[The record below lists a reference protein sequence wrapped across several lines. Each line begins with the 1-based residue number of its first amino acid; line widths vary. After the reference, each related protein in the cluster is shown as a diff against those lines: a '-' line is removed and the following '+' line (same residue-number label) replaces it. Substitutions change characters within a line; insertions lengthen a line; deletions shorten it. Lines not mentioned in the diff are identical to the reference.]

1 MLKLLHTELSA
12 EKIESIEAQVATAHE
27 AGDAKQI
34 GRAVRPLRKRLRHQ
48 QACALS
54 LLKMIVQCQIPIE
67 LGLQLVTEIIAAHR
81 DSLKILGKLGEATQ
95 GVRDIDQLNLAAPE
109 EPIFEALVER
119 LAGLAGSGGLSGED
133 ETTVLSGLA
142 TATRMMARQHD
153 GLARKTYQRLVE
165 LDPNNST
172 SHYNYGLFLKTRGL
186 FAEGMAE
193 NSVARSM
200 VASPVESYEWNYGIC
215 ATGANEGELAL
226 EVWKQM
232 GNKLEMGRFGLP
244 DGGYPECKVRLAERP
259 LAERGKDNDDP
270 GLEETVWIERL
281 SPCHGVIRSVLYQ
294 ELGVNFGDAVLID
307 GAPITYHSYG
317 EREIPVFPQLA
328 TLRRNNYQ
336 IYEFAGMQDAPGS
349 IEDSSEELS
358 MDAVIYSHT
367 ENVQIVCSSC
377 WRDGTMDHQ
386 HDRVEKS
393 IVTGKIAAPPEM
405 TPKQLL
411 AELDRALEK
420 KPACRVYSPALCTTA
435 GEESRALVEA
445 RRLEM
450 IRSSK

>member
-1 MLKLLHTELSA
+1 MFKLLHTELSA

-48 QACALS
+48 QDCALS
-54 LLKMIVQCQIPIE
+54 LLKMIEQCQIPIE
-67 LGLQLVTEIIAAHR
+67 LGLELVTEIFAAHR

-109 EPIFEALVER
+109 EPIFQTLVER
-119 LAGLAGSGGLSGED
+119 LVELAKSDLSSDD
-133 ETTVLSGLA
+133 ETTVLSGLS
-142 TATRMMARQHD
+142 TATRMLARQHD
-153 GLARKTYQRLVE
+153 DLARETYKRLVE

-172 SHYNYGLFLKTRGL
+172 SHYNYGLFLKTRGF
-186 FAEGMAE
+186 FAEGLAE
-193 NSVARSM
+193 NAVARSL

-226 EVWKQM
+226 KVWKQM

-270 GLEETVWIERL
+270 GLEETIWIERL

-294 ELGVNFGDAVLID
+294 ELGVNFGDVVLID
-307 GAPITYHSYG
+307 GAPITYQTYG
-317 EREIPVFPQLA
+317 EREVPVFPQLA
-328 TLRRNNYQ
+328 TLRRINYQ
-336 IYEFAGMQDAPGS
+336 FYEFTGTQDAPGS
-349 IEDSSEELS
+349 IEDASEELA

-377 WRDGTMDHQ
+377 WRDENMDHE
-386 HDRVEKS
+386 HDRVEKN

-420 KPACRVYSPALCTTA
+420 KPACRVYSPELCTAA
-435 GEESRALVEA
+435 GEEDRALVEA
-445 RRLEM
+445 RRFAM
-450 IRSSK
+450 TRSSQ

>member
-1 MLKLLHTELSA
+1 VFKLLHTELSA

-27 AGDAKQI
+27 ARDAKQI

-48 QACALS
+48 QDCALS
-54 LLKMIVQCQIPIE
+54 LLKMIEQCQIPIE
-67 LGLQLVTEIIAAHR
+67 LGLQLVTEIFAAHR

-109 EPIFEALVER
+109 EPIFQTLVER
-119 LAGLAGSGGLSGED
+119 LVELAKSDLSSDD
-133 ETTVLSGLA
+133 ETTVLSGLS

-153 GLARKTYQRLVE
+153 DLARASYKRLVE

-172 SHYNYGLFLKTRGL
+172 NHYNYGLFLKTRGF
-186 FAEGMAE
+186 FAEGIAE
-193 NSVARSM
+193 NAVARSL

-226 EVWKQM
+226 KVWKQM

-270 GLEETVWIERL
+270 GLEETIWIERL

-294 ELGVNFGDAVLID
+294 DLGVNFGDVVLID
-307 GAPITYHSYG
+307 GAPITYQTYG
-317 EREIPVFPQLA
+317 EREVPVFPQLA
-328 TLRRNNYQ
+328 TLRRINYQ
-336 IYEFAGMQDAPGS
+336 FYEFTGTQDAPGS
-349 IEDSSEELS
+349 IEDASEELA

-377 WRDGTMDHQ
+377 WRDADMDHE
-386 HDRVEKS
+386 HDRVEKN
-393 IVTGKIAAPPEM
+393 IVSGKIAAPPEM

-420 KPACRVYSPALCTTA
+420 KPACRVYSPELCTAA
-435 GEESRALVEA
+435 GEEDRALVEA
-445 RRLEM
+445 RRFAM
-450 IRSSK
+450 TRSSQ